1 VLINLKNSTFR
12 KTAGEIMKNIHF
24 KSKLLPKLILA
35 LFLLGL
41 LILSVGL
48 NQKMRASSLK
58 IPVLDTQI
66 EQGILK
72 FIQKQREEQQK
83 VQVNRQKNSI
93 QKAKN
98 LRPVSKTRDHIYGN
112 PDAEISL
119 IEYSDFECPFCKRF
133 HPTPK
138 RLVKAYEGK
147 VNWVYRHFPLGFH
160 NPLAQKE
167 AEASECANELGGNDA
182 FWKYADLIYER
193 TRSNGQGLA
202 MEKLPSMASE
212 IGLDSQV
219 FQSCLD
225 SGKYADRV
233 KEDIREGASIGVS
246 GTPATFVFHHKTGRV
261 LMQSGAYPFETFKG
275 LIDSLLN

>member
-1 VLINLKNSTFR
+1 
-12 KTAGEIMKNIHF
+12 MKNIHF